1 MFVAA
6 LAHLERC
13 LHRAVLGQRLS
24 GDRLPACVHKT
35 LVSCWGRPWLPSSS
49 VSGEGNALRTHP
61 SSDPACPG
69 WTPFAAPGLR
79 ASDPGT
85 DVRKNQQFLE
95 TAWGHS
101 REEQAEWVGER
112 RNVCLSTNHG
122 QEVSREVAVSLSVD
136 SRQRLRDQPGLR
148 PFPCPALR
156 HIGSPFPRGPWSG
169 SCAFLGWCSACDGSG
184 DSWLRFSKARMMGTP
199 PPPSSSAASRP
210 PKLPPLHQKKYHPV
224 SLQDKDNLL

>member
-1 MFVAA
+1 MFVAVF
-6 LAHLERC
+6 AHLERC
-13 LHRAVLGQRLS
+13 LHRAVPGQHLS
-24 GDRLPACVHKT
+24 GDRPPACVHKT

-49 VSGEGNALRTHP
+49 VSGEGNALRTLL

-112 RNVCLSTNHG
+112 RNVCLSMNHG

-136 SRQRLRDQPGLR
+136 SRQRLRDQPGSR
-148 PFPCPALR
+148 PFPRPALR
-156 HIGSPFPRGPWSG
+156 HIGSPFPRRPWRG
-169 SCAFLGWCSACDGSG
+169 SCAFLGWRQLAEVFKGKNDGNTPAS
-184 DSWLRFSKARMMGTP
+184 LFFSSLQVPKT
-199 PPPSSSAASRP
+199 SSAP
-210 PKLPPLHQKKYHPV
+210 PKKAPPRLPPGQRQAFMTV
-224 SLQDKDNLL
+224 GF